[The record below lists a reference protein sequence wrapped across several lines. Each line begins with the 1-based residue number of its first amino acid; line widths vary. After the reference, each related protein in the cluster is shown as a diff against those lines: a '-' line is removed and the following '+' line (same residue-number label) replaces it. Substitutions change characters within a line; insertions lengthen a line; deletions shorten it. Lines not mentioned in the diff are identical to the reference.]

1 MPGRQAFGYRAMAA
15 PLVLLVA
22 ALYSWPLLKILW
34 LSVSDPEPGLGNYR
48 QLLESEGLAR
58 LLWTTVRIC
67 AITTV
72 ASVLAGYLLAYVM
85 VHSRARQR
93 HWMLTLVI
101 MSFWI
106 SVLVRA
112 FAWLTILGRNG
123 LVNGLLMSTGLI
135 AEPLPLVR
143 NELGV
148 LIGMIHYMTPYATLP
163 LLASM
168 QGIDAR
174 LASASR
180 SLGAGSF
187 YTFRRIFLPLT
198 LPGLAAAGLLVF
210 IISLG
215 FYVTPAI
222 LGGGK
227 VLMVAE
233 YVSVEVLVT
242 LRWGTAAMLATLLVA
257 IVFVLLFVLSRFMK
271 ASTAFG
277 ARA

>member
-1 MPGRQAFGYRAMAA
+1 LPGRQAFGYRLMAA

-34 LSVSDPEPGLGNYR
+34 LSVTDPEPGLGNYA

-58 LLWTTVRIC
+58 LIWTTVRIC

-93 HWMLTLVI
+93 HWMLTLVV

-123 LVNGLLMSTGLI
+123 LVNDLLLAAGLVD
-135 AEPLPLVR
+135 EPLPLVR

-180 SLGAGSF
+180 SLGAGPLI
-187 YTFRRIFLPLT
+187 TFRRIFLPLT
-198 LPGLAAAGLLVF
+198 VPGLVAASLLVF
-210 IISLG
+210 VISLG

-242 LRWGTAAMLATLLVA
+242 LRWGTAAMLATLLVG
-257 IVFVLLFVLSRFMK
+257 IVFVLLFVMSRFMK
-271 ASTAFG
+271 ASAAFG